1 MNVRKNI
8 PMQELTK
15 ELTKEHTDILKFVK
29 EIKITT
35 TSEVAEKFDLSWN
48 TAEKRLLELTIE
60 GKVEKIKKVGVN
72 LWVLTK

>member
-1 MNVRKNI
+1 
-8 PMQELTK
+8 MQELTK

-29 EIKITT
+29 EISITT

-48 TAEKRLLELTIE
+48 TAEKRLLELVIE
-60 GKVEKIKKVGVN
+60 GKVEKIKKAGVN